1 MVTLIISFII
11 LMVVW
16 GTFANAD
23 ATNREAETRAKAK
36 AIRDE
41 ELAAEAYFRK
51 IYRDK
56 TR

>member
-1 MVTLIISFII
+1 MVTLIIAFIVV
-11 LMVVW
+11 MVIW
-16 GTFANAD
+16 GTFANGD
-23 ATNREAETRAKAK
+23 ATNREAETRAKWK

-41 ELAAEAYFRK
+41 EAAAEAYYNK

>member
-1 MVTLIISFII
+1 MVTLIIVFII
-11 LMVVW
+11 VMVAW
-16 GTFANAD
+16 GTFANGD

-41 ELAAEAYFRK
+41 EAAAIAYYDK

>member
-1 MVTLIISFII
+1 MVTSIIVFII
-11 LMVVW
+11 VMVLW

-23 ATNREAETRAKAK
+23 ATDREAETRAKAK

-41 ELAAEAYFRK
+41 EAAAIAYYNK